1 MAKLK
6 TKETEILKL
15 TSISVLKV
23 NANAGLANADS
34 FEQKKR
40 MINRSNGRRKIA
52 IEDSQPVSFSY
63 FADFGSNQDTNRSI
77 S

>member
-15 TSISVLKV
+15 TSISVSKV
-23 NANAGLANADS
+23 NANAGLANADP

-40 MINRSNGRRKIA
+40 MINRSNGRRKIV
-52 IEDSQPVSFSY
+52 IEDSQPVSFEL
-63 FADFGSNQDTNRSI
+63 FRRF
-77 S
+77 